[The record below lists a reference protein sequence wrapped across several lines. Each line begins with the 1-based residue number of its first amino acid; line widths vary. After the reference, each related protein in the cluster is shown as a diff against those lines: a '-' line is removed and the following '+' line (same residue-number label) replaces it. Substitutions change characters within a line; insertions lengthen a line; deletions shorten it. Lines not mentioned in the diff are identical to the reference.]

1 MKFFELN
8 NVKTVFEKI
17 DDTPRT
23 AIYLYLS
30 ANGKQLQNGAH
41 VMLGNLLLQGTNGKN
56 AEQIALELE
65 ENGIEVTVDSRIDFL
80 RVSIVCL
87 DEDIEKAL
95 KIVNEIMIDSNFK
108 TFDKEV
114 FKFKNDTL
122 ASLDS
127 PVTKASDAYYRELFK
142 NHKYGVTNTKI
153 LETIDKMTINDVERY
168 HRELLSGRKIVSVAT
183 GVKDTDYLSNLITN
197 KLACMKNSFDGDII
211 EDAVQKNGE
220 SLIKIEKNDAKQAQ
234 IFQGR
239 VVPGLRSE
247 DCAKLNVL
255 NSLLGGA
262 GLSSRLFVELRD
274 KKGLAYTVRSTYK
287 TLKDGAYFTLYIG
300 TESSNIKKSLQ
311 GFQTEIQR
319 LIDEPP
325 SNEELNGAIENLTGR
340 YKYLYTQT
348 NAQIAA
354 VNGWSYINGLSFD
367 YNENLLKEVKKVTSS
382 DIAEMAEKYLSKES
396 VTVVLAPK
404 EFLNF

>member
-65 ENGIEVTVDSRIDFL
+65 EHGIEVTVDSRSDFL

-95 KIVNEIMIDSNFK
+95 EIVNEIMVDSNFK

-168 HRELLSGRKIVSVAT
+168 HKELLSGRKIISVAT
-183 GVKDTDYLSNLITN
+183 GIKDTDYLSNLITN
-197 KLACMKNSFDGDII
+197 KLTCMKNSFDGDII
-211 EDAVQKNGE
+211 EDTVQKNGE

-239 VVPGLRSE
+239 IVPGLRSE

-300 TESSNIKKSLQ
+300 TEPSNIRKSLQ

-382 DIAEMAEKYLSKES
+382 DIAEMAEKYLSEES

>member
-65 ENGIEVTVDSRIDFL
+65 ENGIEVTVDSRSDFL
-80 RVSIVCL
+80 RVSIICL

-95 KIVNEIMIDSNFK
+95 EIVNEIMVDSNFK

-168 HRELLSGRKIVSVAT
+168 HKELLSGRKIISVAT
-183 GVKDTDYLSNLITN
+183 GIKDTDYLSNLITN